1 MASVNKSY
9 VDTEDMEMSSTE
21 SKMEVHHKYGYEEA
35 LEMTGKVL
43 VTKMNQIFKLLQTYS
58 VYI

>member
-35 LEMTGKVL
+35 LEMTGRVL
-43 VTKMNQIFKLLQTYS
+43 IC
-58 VYI
+58 I